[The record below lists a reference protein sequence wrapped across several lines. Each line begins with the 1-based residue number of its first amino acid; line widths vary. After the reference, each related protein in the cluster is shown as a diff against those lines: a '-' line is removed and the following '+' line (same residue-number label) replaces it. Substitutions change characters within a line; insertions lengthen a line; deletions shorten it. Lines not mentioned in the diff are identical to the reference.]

1 MDNNILLSIN
11 FLPVAPLKK
20 NAEITRLLWEPLE
33 SLLFLLLSTIF
44 WMVFL
49 SDDYLGE
56 SLLEV

>member
-11 FLPVAPLKK
+11 FFTGGSIKK
-20 NAEITRLLWEPLE
+20 NAEIRRLLWEPLE